1 MHTFASSFR
10 DIFTT
15 ILLGFFSSLLLSQ
28 SVEEFSVSTFNIRYD
43 NPTDPLL
50 WSERGED
57 VAKAIAYYD
66 IVGLQEVL
74 PNQLHDIMDVL
85 PWMSNYSVNRD
96 GSGKGEACPILWQ
109 TKSFDL
115 LHSETR
121 WLSEF
126 WRDTAS
132 VGWDAVMPRIASI
145 VSLHHKESGKIIR
158 VINSHWS
165 HIGDKARRAS
175 AALIRGWA
183 LGNEA
188 DIVIVLGDFNAEPD
202 SEEIKYLLNSG
213 LDDTYEVAETRCKK
227 KFGTFTG
234 FDPAGYAGPR
244 IDYILVD
251 GADVNWVCADEHI
264 NNGFYIS
271 DHLPV
276 HSFISLKTP

>member
-1 MHTFASSFR
+1 MA
-10 DIFTT
+10 
-15 ILLGFFSSLLLSQ
+15 FFSSLLLAQ
-28 SVEEFSVSTFNIRYD
+28 SAAEFSVSTFNIRYD

-50 WSERGED
+50 WIDRGED
-57 VAKAIAYYD
+57 IAKAIAFFD

-74 PNQLHDIMDVL
+74 PNQLQDIKGDL
-85 PWMSNYSVNRD
+85 PWMSSYSVNRD
-96 GSGKGEACPILWQ
+96 GNGKGEACPILWQ

-121 WLSEF
+121 WLSES
-126 WRDTAS
+126 WSDTAS
-132 VGWDAVMPRIASI
+132 VGWDAAMPRIASI
-145 VSLHHKESGKIIR
+145 VSLHHVASGKIIR

-165 HIGDKARRAS
+165 HISDKARRAS

-183 LGNEA
+183 LGNGA

-251 GADVNWVCADEHI
+251 GAEVNWVCADEHI
-264 NNGFYIS
+264 KNGFYIS

-276 HSFISLKTP
+276 HTFISLTKP